1 MDCHKLFLQSLI
13 LILHFTFS
21 SSRDTITINQT
32 IQDGSLLIS
41 REKNF
46 ALGFFSPGS
55 SRHRYLGIRYHKD
68 RGQTVVWV
76 ANRNHPIN
84 GSSGVLS
91 INQYGNLILYSNHS
105 QTIPVWSTNV
115 SVEVTET
122 DTCVA
127 QLLDSGNL
135 ILVQEMSKRV
145 VWESFDHPTDTHLPG
160 MKLGLNPK
168 TGIHQFLTSWRSA
181 DDPGTGDYSLQ
192 VNPKGSPQVILY
204 RGTKRYWRSPP
215 WPIKNYEDM
224 LNLSF
229 VNNQDEISISFSL
242 VDASVV
248 LRTVLDYSGL
258 LMRQTWHER
267 EGKWKEFWSAPDY
280 QCGSY
285 GQCGAYSKCDP
296 VYVNHK
302 FECDC
307 LPGYKPKFLR
317 DWNTLKDG
325 SGGCVRKRQESM
337 CMRGEGFVKVAGVRI
352 PDTSE
357 AVWLGLNMSPVDCEL
372 VCRRNCS
379 CSAYARLAITGK
391 GTGCLAWYGE
401 LMDTVISMDEGFD
414 IHVRVDAHELA
425 EIAEKSNGFLER
437 KDNLAILI
445 VSVVS
450 AWFIIILFACLWF
463 KKKGKR
469 VRKKWKERLLDT
481 IDGKYYK
488 DILVANEVGGHPEVV
503 FFNLSTILAA
513 TNSFSPAKILGQGGF
528 GLVYKGQISNGQ
540 EIAVKRL
547 SKNSGQ
553 GIEEFKNE
561 VMLIAKLQ
569 HKNLVKLIGCCIQ
582 GEEPMLVYEYL
593 SNKSLDSIL
602 FDETKRGILDWSK
615 RFGIIVGIARGIL
628 YIHRDS
634 RLSII
639 HRDLK
644 TSNILLD
651 AEMNPKISDFGIA
664 RILKGDQIQEK
675 TKRIIGTFGYMS
687 PEYVIFGKF
696 STKSD
701 VFSFGVILLEI
712 ITGKKNNSYYQ
723 EDSHLTMIGHIWH
736 SWKENR
742 PLEIVDSSLRESCPP
757 HEVLRCIQIGF
768 LCVQEDELDR
778 PTMSTVVL
786 MLNSET
792 TLPPP
797 KQPAFILRKSYNSS
811 SSSAKRDEFYSVDDK
826 TITEIVCR

>member
-55 SRHRYLGIRYHKD
+55 SRYRYLGIWYHKV
-68 RGQTVVWV
+68 REQTVVWV

-160 MKLGLNPK
+160 MKLGLNRK

-204 RGTKRYWRSPP
+204 R
-215 WPIKNYEDM
+215 
-224 LNLSF
+224 
-229 VNNQDEISISFSL
+229 
-242 VDASVV
+242 
-248 LRTVLDYSGL
+248 VLDYSGL
-258 LMRQTWHER
+258 LMRQPGTKEKAN
-267 EGKWKEFWSAPDY
+267 GKNSGQHQIISADHM
-280 QCGSY
+280 
-285 GQCGAYSKCDP
+285 DN
-296 VYVNHK
+296 VV
-302 FECDC
+302 
-307 LPGYKPKFLR
+307 L
-317 DWNTLKDG
+317 TDG

-391 GTGCLAWYGE
+391 GTGCLAW
-401 LMDTVISMDEGFD
+401 
-414 IHVRVDAHELA
+414 
-425 EIAEKSNGFLER
+425 
-437 KDNLAILI
+437 
-445 VSVVS
+445 
-450 AWFIIILFACLWF
+450 
-463 KKKGKR
+463 
-469 VRKKWKERLLDT
+469 
-481 IDGKYYK
+481 
-488 DILVANEVGGHPEVV
+488 
-503 FFNLSTILAA
+503 
-513 TNSFSPAKILGQGGF
+513 
-528 GLVYKGQISNGQ
+528 
-540 EIAVKRL
+540 
-547 SKNSGQ
+547 
-553 GIEEFKNE
+553 
-561 VMLIAKLQ
+561 ML
-569 HKNLVKLIGCCIQ
+569 HS

-628 YIHRDS
+628 YIHQDS

-723 EDSHLTMIGHIWH
+723 EDSHLTMIGHI
-736 SWKENR
+736 
-742 PLEIVDSSLRESCPP
+742 
-757 HEVLRCIQIGF
+757 GF

-792 TLPPP
+792 ALPPP

>member
-1 MDCHKLFLQSLI
+1 MEISFSVAIIARQFL
-13 LILHFTFS
+13 
-21 SSRDTITINQT
+21 
-32 IQDGSLLIS
+32 
-41 REKNF
+41 
-46 ALGFFSPGS
+46 
-55 SRHRYLGIRYHKD
+55 
-68 RGQTVVWV
+68 
-76 ANRNHPIN
+76 
-84 GSSGVLS
+84 
-91 INQYGNLILYSNHS
+91 YG
-105 QTIPVWSTNV
+105 PNV

-160 MKLGLNPK
+160 MKLGLNRK

-204 RGTKRYWRSPP
+204 R
-215 WPIKNYEDM
+215 
-224 LNLSF
+224 
-229 VNNQDEISISFSL
+229 DEISISFSL

-258 LMRQTWHER
+258 LMRLTWHER

-296 VYVNHK
+296 LYVNRK

-401 LMDTVISMDEGFD
+401 LMDTVIIMDEGFD
-414 IHVRVDAHELA
+414 IHVRVDTHELA

-437 KDNLAILI
+437 KDNPAILI

-481 IDGKYYK
+481 IDGKYCK
-488 DILVANEVGGHPEVV
+488 DILVANEVGGHPEVA

-528 GLVYKGQISNGQ
+528 GLVYKGQLSNGQ

-628 YIHRDS
+628 YIHQDS
-634 RLSII
+634 S
-639 HRDLK
+639 
-644 TSNILLD
+644 
-651 AEMNPKISDFGIA
+651 
-664 RILKGDQIQEK
+664 
-675 TKRIIGTFGYMS
+675 GYMS

-736 SWKENR
+736 SWRENR
-742 PLEIVDSSLRESCPP
+742 PLEIVDSSLRESCSP

-792 TLPPP
+792 ALPPP

>member
-1 MDCHKLFLQSLI
+1 
-13 LILHFTFS
+13 
-21 SSRDTITINQT
+21 
-32 IQDGSLLIS
+32 
-41 REKNF
+41 
-46 ALGFFSPGS
+46 
-55 SRHRYLGIRYHKD
+55 
-68 RGQTVVWV
+68 
-76 ANRNHPIN
+76 
-84 GSSGVLS
+84 
-91 INQYGNLILYSNHS
+91 
-105 QTIPVWSTNV
+105 
-115 SVEVTET
+115 
-122 DTCVA
+122 
-127 QLLDSGNL
+127 
-135 ILVQEMSKRV
+135 
-145 VWESFDHPTDTHLPG
+145 
-160 MKLGLNPK
+160 
-168 TGIHQFLTSWRSA
+168 
-181 DDPGTGDYSLQ
+181 
-192 VNPKGSPQVILY
+192 
-204 RGTKRYWRSPP
+204 
-215 WPIKNYEDM
+215 
-224 LNLSF
+224 
-229 VNNQDEISISFSL
+229 
-242 VDASVV
+242 
-248 LRTVLDYSGL
+248 
-258 LMRQTWHER
+258 MRQTWHER

-296 VYVNHK
+296 VYVNRK

-414 IHVRVDAHELA
+414 IH
-425 EIAEKSNGFLER
+425 
-437 KDNLAILI
+437 
-445 VSVVS
+445 
-450 AWFIIILFACLWF
+450 
-463 KKKGKR
+463 
-469 VRKKWKERLLDT
+469 
-481 IDGKYYK
+481 
-488 DILVANEVGGHPEVV
+488 
-503 FFNLSTILAA
+503 
-513 TNSFSPAKILGQGGF
+513 GQ
-528 GLVYKGQISNGQ
+528 LSNGQ

-628 YIHRDS
+628 YIHQDS
-634 RLSII
+634 S
-639 HRDLK
+639 
-644 TSNILLD
+644 
-651 AEMNPKISDFGIA
+651 
-664 RILKGDQIQEK
+664 
-675 TKRIIGTFGYMS
+675 GYMS

-736 SWKENR
+736 SWRENR
-742 PLEIVDSSLRESCPP
+742 PLEIVDSSLRESC
-757 HEVLRCIQIGF
+757 L
-768 LCVQEDELDR
+768 
-778 PTMSTVVL
+778 L
-786 MLNSET
+786 M
-792 TLPPP
+792 
-797 KQPAFILRKSYNSS
+797 KY
-811 SSSAKRDEFYSVDDK
+811 
-826 TITEIVCR
+826 